1 MESTKQEFFPG
12 DRVRITE
19 DTDEFEVESPDQTF
33 IVGTKGSIGIIV
45 TPEEF
50 WADHVERLKRAFY
63 EVSMQNPEF
72 EMSKQLENPTKFF
85 EPMFSKEREKSF
97 IAGVKSNMEANF
109 RYPVKFE
116 TVEPSANPEAV
127 IRCKVG
133 ECQQI
138 RVFRNVLT
146 GEGKI
151 LEKIE

>member
-1 MESTKQEFFPG
+1 MSSTKQEFFPG

-19 DTDEFEVESPDQTF
+19 DTDEFEAERPDQTF

-50 WADHVERLKRAFY
+50 WADYVARTREAESLISQHH
-63 EVSMQNPEF
+63 
-72 EMSKQLENPTKFF
+72 ENPANLYASLL
-85 EPMFSKEREKSF
+85 SKEHEEFF
-97 IAGVKSNMEANF
+97 IAGVKSSMEANF
-109 RYPVKFE
+109 RYPVRFE
-116 TVEPSANPEAV
+116 TVESSANSKAV
-127 IRCKVG
+127 ICCKVG

-138 RVFRNVLT
+138 RVLRNVLT

>member
-1 MESTKQEFFPG
+1 MSSTKQEFFPG

-19 DTDEFEVESPDQTF
+19 DTDEFEVERPDQTF
-33 IVGTKGSIGIIV
+33 IVGTKGSIGVIV

-50 WADHVERLKRAFY
+50 WVDYVEQFKAAFY
-63 EVSMQNPEF
+63 VASMQHPEIKMSEQLKNSPEYF
-72 EMSKQLENPTKFF
+72 EK
-85 EPMFSKEREKSF
+85 MFSKESEKSF
-97 IAGVKSNMEANF
+97 IAAVKGNMEANF

-116 TVEPSANPEAV
+116 TVEPSADSEAV
-127 IRCKVG
+127 ICCKVG

-138 RVFRNVLT
+138 RVLRNVVT

>member
-1 MESTKQEFFPG
+1 MDTTKQEFFPS

-19 DTDEFEVESPDQTF
+19 DTDEFEIERPDQTF

-50 WADHVERLKRAFY
+50 WADYVERMRQAESLI
-63 EVSMQNPEF
+63 
-72 EMSKQLENPTKFF
+72 SKYHENPVNVY
-85 EPMFSKEREKSF
+85 ESLLSKEHEKSF
-97 IAGVKSNMEANF
+97 IAGVKSSMEANF

-116 TVEPSANPEAV
+116 TVEPSADIEAV
-127 IRCKVG
+127 ICCKVG

-151 LEKIE
+151 LEKVE

>member
-1 MESTKQEFFPG
+1 MDTTKQEFFPG

-19 DTDEFEVESPDQTF
+19 DTDEFEIERPDQTF

-50 WADHVERLKRAFY
+50 WADYVERMRQAESL
-63 EVSMQNPEF
+63 
-72 EMSKQLENPTKFF
+72 MSKYRENSVIGY
-85 EPMFSKEREKSF
+85 ESLLSREHEQSF
-97 IAGVKSNMEANF
+97 IAGVKSSMEANF

-116 TVEPSANPEAV
+116 TVEPSADPKAV
-127 IRCKVG
+127 ICCKVG

-138 RVFRNVLT
+138 RVFRNTLK